1 MTLLPFFFMPIVTLI
16 RHGQAGMRDNYDVLS
31 ETGVRQARL
40 LGDWLKARSAGFDA
54 VISGGLARQ
63 RQTAALA
70 FDGAVADIQVNPGWN
85 EFDLDAVFEAYVPR
99 LAGADPCF
107 GKRYGSIQEEI
118 AQGGPAIHREWRSA
132 DSEVVIAWV
141 LGRFGEIGG
150 VESWRAF
157 HDRIKGALYSLN
169 GMKDHARAAVFTSAL
184 PTGIVVAEALGLDP
198 GAVLSLAAT
207 TYNTGITVIR
217 LAGGEAEL
225 VSYNAAG
232 HLSDELLTHR

>member
-1 MTLLPFFFMPIVTLI
+1 LTLLPFFFMPIVTLI

-99 LAGADPCF
+99 LAGADPVL
-107 GKRYGSIQEEI
+107 E
-118 AQGGPAIHREWRSA
+118 SA
-132 DSEVVIAWV
+132 
-141 LGRFGEIGG
+141 
-150 VESWRAF
+150 
-157 HDRIKGALYSLN
+157 
-169 GMKDHARAAVFTSAL
+169 
-184 PTGIVVAEALGLDP
+184 
-198 GAVLSLAAT
+198 
-207 TYNTGITVIR
+207 
-217 LAGGEAEL
+217 
-225 VSYNAAG
+225 
-232 HLSDELLTHR
+232 

>member
-99 LAGADPCF
+99 LAGADPGL

-132 DSEVVIAWV
+132 DSEVVIAWFWAGSAKSEGRV
-141 LGRFGEIGG
+141 LAGVSRSHQGR
-150 VESWRAF
+150 
-157 HDRIKGALYSLN
+157 ALFPEWDEGS
-169 GMKDHARAAVFTSAL
+169 ARAAVFTSAL